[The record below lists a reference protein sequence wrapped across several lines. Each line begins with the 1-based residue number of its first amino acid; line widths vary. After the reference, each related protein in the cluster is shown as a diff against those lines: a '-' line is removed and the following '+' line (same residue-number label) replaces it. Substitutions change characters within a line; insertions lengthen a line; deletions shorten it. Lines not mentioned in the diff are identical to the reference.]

1 MIYGPVFRVIHNRL
15 FLLSS
20 SCVIIIMHIGLGIV
34 IVVYTQAFHTK
45 FVTLWD
51 FGVKFVTVS
60 REEGSF

>member
-1 MIYGPVFRVIHNRL
+1 
-15 FLLSS
+15 
-20 SCVIIIMHIGLGIV
+20 MHIGLGIV